1 MNQSSIEKY
10 ENKVNLEILRSR
22 VFYMNTNEFI
32 INEDVLAKSLNHY
45 WLMKNVE
52 T

>member
-22 VFYMNTNEFI
+22 VFYMNTDEFI
-32 INEDVLAKSLNHY
+32 INEDVLTKSLNHY